1 MIVQFDEMVRLEPEQ
16 LSSRILSFLL
26 LINLL
31 ITGFPLS
38 REITEG
44 SVSHQVS
51 FYTGLKSTPPPNS
64 QLIVVSIV
72 SVLCLVITGGLHI
85 YGKKY
90 LDKLHSI
97 RVIQEKAL
105 SIRNIVE
112 MKTVIIFV
120 MLTSITSLA
129 GIIINFSDQRLI
141 PLGLILSVTIATG
154 ILIKFSQNPQIK
166 EFHSRKLSQNKTNL
180 TEIFFWL
187 KFSFLKLR
195 ENRVGI

>member
-1 MIVQFDEMVRLEPEQ
+1 
-16 LSSRILSFLL
+16 
-26 LINLL
+26 
-31 ITGFPLS
+31 
-38 REITEG
+38 
-44 SVSHQVS
+44 
-51 FYTGLKSTPPPNS
+51 
-64 QLIVVSIV
+64 
-72 SVLCLVITGGLHI
+72 
-85 YGKKY
+85 
-90 LDKLHSI
+90 
-97 RVIQEKAL
+97 
-105 SIRNIVE
+105 

-195 ENRVGI
+195 ANRVGI